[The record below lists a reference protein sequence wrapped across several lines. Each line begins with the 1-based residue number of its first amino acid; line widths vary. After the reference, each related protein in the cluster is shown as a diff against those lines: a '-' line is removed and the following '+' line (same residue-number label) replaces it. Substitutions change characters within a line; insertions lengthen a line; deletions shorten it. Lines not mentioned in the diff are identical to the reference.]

1 VIEAGVDFILGG
13 GSIYRPMGTF
23 SVAWVNTPDSL
34 SSIFYNAY
42 VIFEF

>member
-13 GSIYRPMGTF
+13 GSIDRPMGTF
-23 SVAWVNTPDSL
+23 SVAWVGTPNFP
-34 SSIFYNAY
+34 SSIFSKAY